1 MNRTRMAWAI
11 AGGALVALAGTGW
24 AAGPARMDFGKFQYD
39 SNCAVCHGKAGKG
52 DGPFA
57 GKVDTKAGADITML
71 SKRNGG
77 VFPFARVYE
86 VIDGRQEIKY
96 HGTREMPIWGNDY
109 QAKAQADAGDMP
121 YDAEV
126 FVRARIVALTD
137 YLYRLQVK

>member
-1 MNRTRMAWAI
+1 MKANRVACMI
-11 AGGALVALAGTGW
+11 AGVAVAGAAAVALA
-24 AAGPARMDFGKFQYD
+24 AGPQRFDMGKFQYE

-57 GKVDTKAGADITML
+57 GKVDTKAGADITTL

-77 VFPFARVYE
+77 AFPFARVYE
-86 VIDGRQEIKY
+86 VIDGRQEVKY
-96 HGTREMPIWGNDY
+96 HGTREMPIWGSDY
-109 QAKAQADAGDMP
+109 QAKAQADSGDMP

-137 YLYRLQVK
+137 YLYRLQAK

>member
-1 MNRTRMAWAI
+1 MGA
-11 AGGALVALAGTGW
+11 AG
-24 AAGPARMDFGKFQYD
+24 AAGPPKMDFGKFQYE

-57 GKVDTKAGADITML
+57 GHVDTKAGADITML

-96 HGTREMPIWGNDY
+96 HGTRDMPIWGQDY
-109 QAKAQADAGDMP
+109 QAKAMGDYVDHP
-121 YDAEV
+121 FDAETY
-126 FVRARIVALTD
+126 VRVRILALTD
-137 YLYRLQVK
+137 YLYRLQAK